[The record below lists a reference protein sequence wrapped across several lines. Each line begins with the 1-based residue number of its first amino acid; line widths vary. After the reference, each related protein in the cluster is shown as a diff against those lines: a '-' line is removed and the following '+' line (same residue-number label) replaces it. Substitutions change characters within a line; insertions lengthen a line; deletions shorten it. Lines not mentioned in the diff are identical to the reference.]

1 MIKIARTELFAGQ
14 IGGEGGGLL
23 RISSDRDN
31 QRILAGG
38 GGGLKFSIS
47 GFFVAGKFWQV
58 CFFYLSR
65 DFFGYSKTNILYFP
79 CYII

>member
-1 MIKIARTELFAGQ
+1 MTKIARTELFAVQ

-31 QRILAGG
+31 RRIFL
-38 GGGLKFSIS
+38 GLENF
-47 GFFVAGKFWQV
+47 GEYFV
-58 CFFYLSR
+58 YLSR

>member
-38 GGGLKFSIS
+38 FEIFDFGIFCGRKILASMFFLFKQ
-47 GFFVAGKFWQV
+47 GFFWVFQ
-58 CFFYLSR
+58 
-65 DFFGYSKTNILYFP
+65 N
-79 CYII
+79 

>member
-1 MIKIARTELFAGQ
+1 MTKIARTELFAVQ

-23 RISSDRDN
+23 RISSDKDN
-31 QRILAGG
+31 RRIFL
-38 GGGLKFSIS
+38 GLENF
-47 GFFVAGKFWQV
+47 GKY
-58 CFFYLSR
+58 FFYLSR

>member
-1 MIKIARTELFAGQ
+1 MTKIARTELFAGQ

-31 QRILAGG
+31 QRILAG

>member
-1 MIKIARTELFAGQ
+1 MTKIARTELFAGQ

-31 QRILAGG
+31 QRIWG

-58 CFFYLSR
+58 FFFYLSR

>member
-1 MIKIARTELFAGQ
+1 MIKIARTELFSGQ

-31 QRILAGG
+31 QRFF
-38 GGGLKFSIS
+38 GGLKFSIS

>member
-1 MIKIARTELFAGQ
+1 MTKIARTELFAVQ

-23 RISSDRDN
+23 RFVSDRDN
-31 QRILAGG
+31 RRV
-38 GGGLKFSIS
+38 FF
-47 GFFVAGKFWQV
+47 GFGKFWQIL
-58 CFFYLSR
+58 FYLRR